1 MIFLHDDVYKCLKYK
16 KKKAFFIKM
25 TICIIHKNVPIV
37 FKLEN
42 CSGIYVNSLST
53 EFKE

>member
-1 MIFLHDDVYKCLKYK
+1 MMMFEIQ
-16 KKKAFFIKM
+16 KKAFFIKM
-25 TICIIHKNVPIV
+25 TIRIIHKNVPIV